1 MKKAFIAVSSC
12 LQDQSFLES
21 EPTFLNRFSEFS
33 SSGASHDS
41 ESNAEIFP
49 NLSLLLSQTSFKNN
63 ASVDSSMADASG
75 VSTQDDAKGTQ
86 QEVVFRLLCSND
98 TAGSVIGRKGS
109 IVRALENETGAD
121 IRFAAPKT
129 SSGERVVTISAFEVS
144 HNISNCS
151 FVEF

>member
-1 MKKAFIAVSSC
+1 M
-12 LQDQSFLES
+12 L
-21 EPTFLNRFSEFS
+21 P
-33 SSGASHDS
+33 
-41 ESNAEIFP
+41 P
-49 NLSLLLSQTSFKNN
+49 TSFKKN
-63 ASVDSSMADASG
+63 ASVDSSIADANV
-75 VSTQDDAKGTQ
+75 VSSKDNANGTR

-144 HNISNCS
+144 HNTSSCS
-151 FVEF
+151 FVVFIFLLLISEFLALYLE